1 MAAKARPIPEGFHS
15 VTPHLTVR
23 DAVKMIEFYKKA
35 FGARE
40 VEVKKMPDGKVM
52 HAKIKIGDTFV
63 MLNDEFPETGGAC
76 ASASPMALN
85 GVSCTLNLYVED
97 ADFTWKQALA
107 AGAKEAMPLADMFW
121 GDRYGLLTDPSGHRW
136 AIASRKEDLTPEQ
149 VDKRAMEFF
158 CKEPMKG
165 KVS

>member
-35 FGARE
+35 FGAKE
-40 VEVKKMPDGKVM
+40 IEVKKMPDGKVI

-63 MLNDEFPETGGAC
+63 MLNDEFPEMGGNC
-76 ASASPMALN
+76 ASLSPAALK

-97 ADFTWKQALA
+97 ADFVWKQALA
-107 AGAKEAMPLADMFW
+107 AGATEAI
-121 GDRYGLLTDPSGHRW
+121 DPNVKAAVQEMERALGTKVRIVEKSGHRGR
-136 AIASRKEDLTPEQ
+136 IEIDYYSSEDLDRIYS
-149 VDKRAMEFF
+149 VI
-158 CKEPMKG
+158 
-165 KVS
+165 VSPAE

>member
-15 VTPHLTVR
+15 ITPHLTVR

-35 FGARE
+35 FGAKE
-40 VEVKKMPDGKVM
+40 IEVKKMPDGKVM

-63 MLNDEFPETGGAC
+63 MLNDEFPDMGGSC
-76 ASASPMALN
+76 ASLSPLALK

-97 ADFTWKQALA
+97 ADFVWKQAIA
-107 AGAKEAMPLADMFW
+107 AGATEAMPMADMFW

-136 AIASRKEDLTPEQ
+136 AITTHKEDLTPEQ
-149 VDKRAMEFF
+149 IDKRAMEFF
-158 CKEPMKG
+158 SKNPIKG
-165 KVS
+165 KS